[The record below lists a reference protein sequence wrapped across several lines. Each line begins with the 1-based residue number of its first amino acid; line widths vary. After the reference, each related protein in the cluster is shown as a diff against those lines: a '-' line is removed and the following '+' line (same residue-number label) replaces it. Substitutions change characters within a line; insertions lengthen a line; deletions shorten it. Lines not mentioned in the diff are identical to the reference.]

1 MIKLTECRD
10 LKNGFAKFRPAM
22 NTRPT
27 ICYLFACFILVV
39 FVAPVAKGQ
48 QIIKGQSTP
57 ISVNIIPIAKDTAST
72 STLSIKSDD
81 IQLYKNEKKT
91 ALVIGNGTYKNGP
104 LKNAVNDALDMAAT
118 LSEKGFTVILKQNA
132 SRTEMRDAIREFS
145 NEIKDGG
152 VGLFY
157 YSGHGLQ
164 VEGVNYLVPIDANI
178 EMKAEVAEECISAS
192 TVLRVMEY
200 SNNRI
205 NVIILDACRNSPFRS
220 FSRSDEKGITKMDP
234 PKGAKQ
240 GSIIAFATAP
250 GDVASDG
257 EGRNGFYTSKLLKYI
272 NTPGLT
278 LEEVFKKVRIEVSAE
293 SNGRQIPWE
302 NNSLTGDFF
311 FVHR

>member
-1 MIKLTECRD
+1 M
-10 LKNGFAKFRPAM
+10 NFRPAFQ
-22 NTRPT
+22 
-27 ICYLFACFILVV
+27 ILFISIALMAFLPRAAV
-39 FVAPVAKGQ
+39 GQ
-48 QIIKGQSTP
+48 QIIKGQSNP
-57 ISVNIIPIAKDTAST
+57 ITVNIIPVAKDTSST
-72 STLSIKSDD
+72 TLTLKNDV
-81 IQLYKNEKKT
+81 QLYKNEKKT
-91 ALVIGNGTYKNGP
+91 ALVIGNGGYKSGP

-132 SRTEMRDAIREFS
+132 SRTDMRDAIREFAT
-145 NEIKDGG
+145 EITKGG

-164 VEGVNYLVPIDANI
+164 VDGVNYLVPVDANI

-205 NVIILDACRNSPFRS
+205 NIIILDACRNTPFRS

-278 LEEVFKKVRIEVSAE
+278 LEEVFKKVRIEVSGE
-293 SNGRQIPWE
+293 SAGRQIPWE

-311 FVHR
+311 FVHP

>member
-1 MIKLTECRD
+1 M
-10 LKNGFAKFRPAM
+10 NFRLIIQFPFM
-22 NTRPT
+22 
-27 ICYLFACFILVV
+27 FLVLAA
-39 FVAPVAKGQ
+39 FLAQEGMGQ
-48 QIIKGQSTP
+48 QIIKAQSKP
-57 ISVNIIPIAKDTAST
+57 ISVNITPVAKDTVST
-72 STLSIKSDD
+72 TLTIKND
-81 IQLYKNEKKT
+81 IQLYKNEQKT
-91 ALVIGNGTYKNGP
+91 ALVIGNGGYKSGP

-132 SRTEMRDAIREFS
+132 SRADMRDAIREFAS
-145 NEIKDGG
+145 EISKGG

-164 VEGVNYLVPIDANI
+164 VDGINYLVPVDANI
-178 EMKAEVAEECISAS
+178 EMKAEVAEECISAA

-205 NVIILDACRNSPFRS
+205 NIIILDACRNSPFRS
-220 FSRSDEKGITKMDP
+220 FSRSDEQGITKMDP

-257 EGRNGFYTSKLLKYI
+257 DGRNGFYTAKLLKYI

-311 FVHR
+311 FVHP

>member
-1 MIKLTECRD
+1 MKSRLTTRLSTLSVLVAFLMPE
-10 LKNGFAKFRPAM
+10 AM
-22 NTRPT
+22 
-27 ICYLFACFILVV
+27 A
-39 FVAPVAKGQ
+39 Q
-48 QIIKGQSTP
+48 QIIKGQSKP
-57 ISVNIIPIAKDTAST
+57 ITVNIVPSAPDTT
-72 STLSIKSDD
+72 STTLTVKSDVQ
-81 IQLYKNEKKT
+81 IYKNEKKT
-91 ALVIGNGTYKNGP
+91 ALVIGNGGYKSGP

-132 SRTEMRDAIREFS
+132 SRTDMREGIREFAS
-145 NEIKDGG
+145 EISKGG

-164 VEGVNYLVPIDANI
+164 VDGVNYLVPVDANI
-178 EMKAEVAEECISAS
+178 EMKAEVAEECISA
-192 TVLRVMEY
+192 TAVLRVMEY

-205 NVIILDACRNSPFRS
+205 NIIILDACRNSPFRS

-257 EGRNGFYTSKLLKYI
+257 EGRNGFYTAKLLKYI

-278 LEEVFKKVRIEVSAE
+278 LEEVFKKVRIEVSGE

-311 FVHR
+311 FVHP

>member
-1 MIKLTECRD
+1 MM
-10 LKNGFAKFRPAM
+10 KN
-22 NTRPT
+22 
-27 ICYLFACFILVV
+27 ILFIGITLLSGLLLACIQVD
-39 FVAPVAKGQ
+39 AQ
-48 QIIKGQSTP
+48 QIIKGQSKP
-57 ISVNIIPIAKDTAST
+57 VLFNIVPSKDTVAT
-72 STLSIKSDD
+72 TTLSVATD
-81 IQLYKNEKKT
+81 IEFYKNEKKT

-118 LSEKGFTVILKQNA
+118 LSEKGFRVILKQNA
-132 SRTEMRDAIREFS
+132 NRVDMREAIREFGS
-145 NEIKDGG
+145 EIKDGG

-164 VEGVNYLVPIDANI
+164 VDGVNYLVPVDANV

-220 FSRSDEKGITKMDP
+220 FARSDEKGITKMDAP
-234 PKGAKQ
+234 RGAKQ
-240 GSIIAFATAP
+240 GSIIAFSTAP

-257 EGRNGFYTSKLLKYI
+257 DGRNGVYTAKLLKYM
-272 NTPGLT
+272 NSPKLT

-293 SNGRQIPWE
+293 SNGQQIPWE
-302 NNSLTGDFF
+302 NNSLTGDFYF
-311 FVHR
+311 TLQ